1 MAKSHIRELI
11 SQTAIYGLGLFINRF
26 FSFLLIPL
34 YTYFFPPAD
43 MGMLNIVQSLWLF
56 IIIFYLYGLETSFIK
71 FYTDKKD
78 VEHRKKVY
86 STALILVGIT
96 SLVFSIILFIFS
108 GSIAEYVK
116 FENSAKGKF
125 LVTLLGLLL
134 FGDAISRIPLLLLR
148 AELKSKK
155 YFVISMITLF
165 LNISLNLILI
175 VGYKMGIESILY
187 VFLLTDIVSFV
198 TGIIF
203 TKKFI
208 ILNFDLDIVKK
219 LIIFG
224 NKFIFI
230 GVFILFIDISDRFFL
245 KYFFDESLVGIY
257 STNYKLAS
265 AMGLAISAFKFS
277 WTPYFLNIADDPDN
291 KNVISDVFTYYI
303 FTGLFLF
310 LLFSF
315 LIPPLVTYQI
325 SNISILN
332 PLYWSGVSIIPIVL
346 MAYFFSGLFS
356 TLHAAPF
363 FADKTSYLFIVTLT
377 GFISNIVLNFF
388 LIPIFGMHGAA
399 WSTVVSYSLMSVFLY
414 ILSQRIYKIN
424 YDYKKIFSLSLIT
437 AFIYVLYIYFSGT
450 SVITNLIL
458 SAILLGA
465 FIFIIHSI
473 RILDM
478 RKLKTLLRKQS

>member
-1 MAKSHIRELI
+1 
-11 SQTAIYGLGLFINRF
+11 
-26 FSFLLIPL
+26 
-34 YTYFFPPAD
+34 
-43 MGMLNIVQSLWLF
+43 
-56 IIIFYLYGLETSFIK
+56 
-71 FYTDKKD
+71 
-78 VEHRKKVY
+78 
-86 STALILVGIT
+86 
-96 SLVFSIILFIFS
+96 
-108 GSIAEYVK
+108 
-116 FENSAKGKF
+116 
-125 LVTLLGLLL
+125 
-134 FGDAISRIPLLLLR
+134 
-148 AELKSKK
+148 
-155 YFVISMITLF
+155 
-165 LNISLNLILI
+165 
-175 VGYKMGIESILY
+175 
-187 VFLLTDIVSFV
+187 
-198 TGIIF
+198 
-203 TKKFI
+203 
-208 ILNFDLDIVKK
+208 
-219 LIIFG
+219 
-224 NKFIFI
+224 
-230 GVFILFIDISDRFFL
+230 
-245 KYFFDESLVGIY
+245 
-257 STNYKLAS
+257 
-265 AMGLAISAFKFS
+265 MGLAISAFKFS

-356 TLHAAPF
+356 TLQAAPF